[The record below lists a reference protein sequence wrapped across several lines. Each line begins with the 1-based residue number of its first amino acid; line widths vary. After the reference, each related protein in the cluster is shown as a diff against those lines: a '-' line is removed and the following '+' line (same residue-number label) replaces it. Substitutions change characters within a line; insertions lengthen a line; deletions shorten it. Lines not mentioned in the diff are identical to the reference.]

1 MRAIGS
7 KLPSEKE
14 LTNRIFFKLLAAF
27 LVVIVAAAITFDVLV
42 GGAWQTSLRAEIE
55 RNLIQK
61 AELLAHRVESERG
74 GHSLAD
80 IAAQEGQAAGARVT
94 IIDSTGK
101 VLADSEANPASM
113 DNFAMRPEFAAALAG
128 KIGSNERRNARIGTA
143 FLFVAAP
150 VSGGAVRLAYPLS
163 DVEAVATQVHHRLE
177 LASVVVFLFALG
189 VAAIAAFW
197 SARRLERIVSVA
209 ARIAE
214 GDLQAR
220 ILEPSQDEIG
230 QVAGAIDKT
239 ARRVEQSFAAVQS
252 SQRQLETL
260 LNSMQDAVIAVSANG
275 LVQWANKPMNRL
287 IPQGTRLHQPVVET
301 VRDPDFLA
309 TVKEATTAREV
320 RTARAT
326 SIAPGRA
333 FDVTAAP
340 LPDGGAVAVLR
351 DLTETERVEKTRR
364 DFIANVSHELRTPLT
379 SIQGYAETLLEST
392 TDNLGSS
399 REFLEIIKKNSSRM
413 SRLTED
419 LLTLARVESGET
431 RFDADPVPPAEL
443 LHDAEES
450 FREIART
457 HGIELQIQPS
467 PAHHLQSENFPGPNP
482 LPENLPRVL
491 ADREAI
497 HQVFSNLIDN
507 ALKYGAAG
515 GRIVLGARAIPHAVE
530 FFVQDFGAGIA
541 SEHLPR
547 LFERFY
553 RVDKARSRES
563 GGTGL
568 GLAIA
573 KHIMLAHGGSIRA
586 ESELAH
592 GSTFL
597 FTLPIA

>member
-1 MRAIGS
+1 V
-7 KLPSEKE
+7 K
-14 LTNRIFFKLLAAF
+14 NRIFFKLLAVF
-27 LVVIVAAAITFDVLV
+27 LIVIAATAATLDVMI
-42 GGAWQTSLRAEIE
+42 GGAWEASLRTEIE
-55 RNLIQK
+55 RNLTQK
-61 AELLAHRVESERG
+61 TLLFAHRVEIDRAPLSE
-74 GHSLAD
+74 
-80 IAAQEGQAAGARVT
+80 IAAQESLAAGARAT
-94 IIDSTGK
+94 IIDASGK
-101 VLADSEANPASM
+101 VLADSESNPATM
-113 DNFAMRPEFAAALAG
+113 ENHATRKEFVAALAG
-128 KIGSNERRNARIGTA
+128 RTGENERRSATVGIP
-143 FLFVAAP
+143 FLYVAAP

-163 DVEAVATQVHHRLE
+163 DVEAVQAKVRRRLIWGSTI
-177 LASVVVFLFALG
+177 ALFIALL
-189 VAAIAAFW
+189 IAAAASIW
-197 SARRLERIVSVA
+197 TARRLERIVDVA
-209 ARIAE
+209 VRIE
-214 GDLQAR
+214 RGELQAR
-220 ILEPSQDEIG
+220 VEDPTLDEIG
-230 QVAGAIDKT
+230 RVAAAIDKT
-239 ARRVEQSFAAVQS
+239 AGQVERSFAAVRS

-260 LNSMQDAVIAVSANG
+260 LNSMQDAVIAVSSDG
-275 LVQWANKPMNRL
+275 LVQWANQPMDRL
-287 IPQGTRLHQPVVET
+287 IPQHARLNAPVVET
-301 VRDPDFLA
+301 IRDPDFLA
-309 TVKEATTAREV
+309 AVKSATKSKKVST
-320 RTARAT
+320 TRAT
-326 SIAPGRA
+326 SIVPGRA

-379 SIQGYAETLLEST
+379 SIQGYSETLLDLT
-392 TDNLGSS
+392 ADNSGSN
-399 REFLEIIKKNSSRM
+399 REFLEIIRKNAARM

-431 RFDADPVPPAEL
+431 RFDTEAVPPVEL

-457 HGIELQIQPS
+457 QGVDLQIVENNGAGNVESLPS
-467 PAHHLQSENFPGPNP
+467 V
-482 LPENLPRVL
+482 R

-507 ALKYGAAG
+507 AMKYGRSG
-515 GRIVLGARAIPHAVE
+515 SRVVLGARPAKRGIQFGVE
-530 FFVQDFGAGIA
+530 FYVQDFGAGIA

-586 ESELAH
+586 ESELSH

-597 FTLPIA
+597 FTLPTA